1 MQFKV
6 INLGNKKNFRWNSE
20 VMEEEGQN
28 SNERVL
34 LRDDCESLVSYKLKN
49 CKWILGALS
58 NVTKDVIMCG

>member
-49 CKWILGALS
+49 CK
-58 NVTKDVIMCG
+58 